1 MMTNSICTTW
11 KTTSWPEA
19 LPSHDTPSHH
29 LQNKLQTDPDAI
41 KAASKD
47 YGNLVRGNPC
57 AVLYPSSVQDIVD
70 LIKMSN
76 NSSTPFTISARGCGH
91 SVRGQATAADGVV
104 VDMPSLSRNGSVGCG
119 IRVSWSPSL
128 GYYADAGGEVMW
140 IDVLQ
145 AGLKYGLAPVSWT
158 DYLYLTVGG
167 TLSNAGISGQSFL
180 YGPQISNVLELDV
193 ITGKGEF
200 LTCSK
205 DMNPELFFAVLGGL
219 GQFGIITRA
228 RIVLQK
234 APTRA
239 KWVRLI
245 YSDFSKFTRDQEHL
259 ISPEKI
265 NGPNYVEGSLITC
278 HSHPNNWRS
287 SFYSSSD
294 QSKLF
299 SLLQSN
305 QGLLYS
311 IEVVKYHDHENDD
324 TIDQEME
331 LLLQELNFVPGFV
344 FKKDVSFTDFLNRVG
359 ILSANHHHRH
369 HHKSNNQTES
379 STQHPWL
386 NLFVPK
392 SRIVDLNAGVF
403 ANIMRK
409 DKNISSACPILFYP
423 LRRRKWD
430 DRMSAVISQ
439 PDAAADDEI
448 FYTLG
453 LLSSSSGPTESEA
466 FEKLNTEII
475 EFCEKSDIKIK
486 QYLPSYDS
494 NEDWKKHFGPKWD
507 TFQKRKAKFDPRMI
521 LSPGQRIF
529 NSGSV

>member
-1 MMTNSICTTW
+1 MMTNSICNTR
-11 KTTSWPEA
+11 KTTSWAEA
-19 LPSHDTPSHH
+19 LPSHDIPSHH

-47 YGNLVRGNPC
+47 YGNLVQENPC

-76 NSSTPFTISARGCGH
+76 NRSTPFTISARGRGH
-91 SVRGQATAADGVV
+91 SVRGQATAAGGVV

-119 IRVSWSPSL
+119 IRVSCSPLL

-145 AGLKYGLAPVSWT
+145 AGLKHGLVPVSWT

-259 ISPEKI
+259 TSPEKI
-265 NGPNYVEGSLITC
+265 NGPNYVEGSLITD

-287 SFYSSSD
+287 SFYSPSD
-294 QSKLF
+294 QSKLL

-311 IEVVKYHDHENDD
+311 LEVVKYYDHENAD

-344 FKKDVSFTDFLNRVG
+344 FKRDVSFTDFLNRVG
-359 ILSANHHHRH
+359 ISSANHHHH
-369 HHKSNNQTES
+369 DKSDNQMES

-392 SRIVDLNAGVF
+392 SRIVDLNASVF
-403 ANIMRK
+403 ENIMRK
-409 DKNISSACPILFYP
+409 NKRTSSAGPILFYP
-423 LRRRKWD
+423 FHRQKWD
-430 DRMSAVISQ
+430 DRMSAVIPPQS
-439 PDAAADDEI
+439 DDELEEEI

-453 LLSSSSGPTESEA
+453 LLPSSSGPTESEA

-475 EFCEKSDIKIK
+475 EFCTKSDSKIK

-494 NEDWKKHFGPKWD
+494 HEDWKKHFGSKWD
-507 TFQKRKAKFDPRMI
+507 TFQERKAKFDPRMI

-529 NSGSV
+529 N